1 MYRLIVILFIIC
13 GWQSAAAQQQSESA
27 FRNQLDA
34 QFRVSVSRPETFI
47 RRLSVWQ
54 KGQMETQEIRLVA
67 SDSSEVLY
75 QRLSEIMKPWLK
87 QTILNPE
94 LSDWFTILT
103 SGDTVRGFR
112 KEEYESKTRV
122 AEQTLVINASTG
134 VVEWIEV
141 KTIRENWLYAEVS
154 TLKVKFNRKGIYRYH
169 QLSLKTEVP
178 LSGTFIR
185 LVDTGYLSK

>member
-13 GWQSAAAQQQSESA
+13 GFQSAKAQLQSESA

-34 QFRVSVSRPETFI
+34 QFRVSVARPETFI
-47 RRLSVWQ
+47 RKLSAWQ
-54 KGQMETQEIRLVA
+54 KGQMETQEIRLIA

-75 QRLSEIMKPWLK
+75 QRLSEVMKPWIK

-94 LSDWFTILT
+94 LMDWFTIST

-122 AEQTLVINASTG
+122 AEQTLLINSVTG

-141 KTIRENWLYAEVS
+141 KTIRENWLYTEVS

-185 LVDTGYLSK
+185 LVDTGYLQK